1 MGVASYFF
9 HSRGAPPPR
18 LTRSGRSPRAYLE
31 QNVAALLPLLFEQ
44 AVDVLGHVERH
55 EVVDPLADADVAD
68 RQLEVVRKRDG
79 DAAFRRPI
87 KLRQHGARTPVGAP
101 ELTPLRPA

>member
-55 EVVDPLADADVAD
+55 EVVDPLSDADVAD
-68 RQLEVVRKRDG
+68 RQLEIVRNPDG
-79 DAAFRRPI
+79 DPAFRRPI
-87 KLRQHGARTPVGAP
+87 ELGHHDAGHAGSAP
-101 ELTPLRPA
+101 GLS